1 MLNPSPV
8 LMNMGSSTRSMYQP
22 KLLRVCVTIRAQKG
36 TEVKIAFQGTASL
49 GVGYKNKTQN
59 IYYIKYL

>member
-22 KLLRVCVTIRAQKG
+22 KLFRVWVKVKAQNG
-36 TEVKIAFQGTASL
+36 TEVRMSFHGTASL
-49 GVGYKNKTQN
+49 GAG
-59 IYYIKYL
+59 